1 MSKNVTIRKLRKLVR
16 NPRQYWA
23 DSKLR
28 KILIGH
34 KVNQPEE
41 IKISNI
47 SSKNEISNKPIV
59 AENKS
64 AKDNVKV
71 TRIKVLENSKKTNN
85 TDELLTISKPTI
97 LSKINNEKIVVEL
110 NECRKSSLSRDNMIH
125 LIQDSDDEL
134 LKVLLNQSDDITQS
148 KDKNFFAAHF
158 NDEIDKSVNTSMIFV
173 QLGAEV
179 KDIFSHYKFILIK
192 NPKSHFI
199 EAAKIASFKSQI
211 ICIITDEACMDIL
224 DPKIID
230 ELILTKEIAEKFD
243 IRQFRNW
250 EICDNSVDSI
260 YKAVRARLRELS
272 SKDYNC
278 FIPVYNTSNEENLS
292 IDFTMFEEYDCLVK
306 LKSNIGDKNHTAN
319 NNFNEV
325 LQDLDI
331 QSLIVREELVLKYK
345 KTLIDGIHNK
355 DFSKFLYYSLLDG
368 KKYYEIN

>member
-28 KILIGH
+28 KILIGQ

-41 IKISNI
+41 IKISNV
-47 SSKNEISNKPIV
+47 SSKNEISNNLIV

-64 AKDNVKV
+64 AKDNKKV
-71 TRIKVLENSKKTNN
+71 TRIKVLENPKKTNN
-85 TDELLTISKPTI
+85 TDKTLTISKPTI

-134 LKVLLNQSDDITQS
+134 LKVLLKQSDDITQS
-148 KDKNFFAAHF
+148 KDKNFFAAQF
-158 NDEIDKSVNTSMIFV
+158 IDQIDKSVNTSMIFV
-173 QLGAEV
+173 QLGQEV

-199 EAAKIASFKSQI
+199 EAAKISSFKSQI

-278 FIPVYNTSNEENLS
+278 FIPVYNYSNEENLP
-292 IDFTMFEEYDCLVK
+292 IDFTIFEEYDCLVK
-306 LKSNIGDKNHTAN
+306 LKSNIGDKNHTVN
-319 NNFNEV
+319 KNFNEV
-325 LQDLDI
+325 LQALDI